1 MLGDTPF
8 RKVTRPGLLDLKSYV
23 ISCGANIFIILMLL
37 LDITGRTFFFRILF
51 TLKRGMCTSSN
62 LKNETIGL
70 LSKRT
75 FLVYEFDFNSP
86 FLHFL

>member
-1 MLGDTPF
+1 MLRDTPF

-23 ISCGANIFIILMLL
+23 ISYGANIFIILMLL
-37 LDITGRTFFFRILF
+37 SDIIGRTFFFRILF
-51 TLKRGMCTSSN
+51 TLKRGMCTSIN